1 MKKGKTIADINTAK
15 YPLHPTWDEIQDFI
29 TETGMS
35 YNRFERYYGIP
46 FNQIT
51 QIKKGDKKLCP
62 KYWHFIFERIK
73 PKFGAGFTEEY
84 SFKRPKLRINKVLP
98 LTLPSHSLEL
108 SDSHD
113 RTGTLT

>member
-1 MKKGKTIADINTAK
+1 MKIGKTLAEINTAK
-15 YPLHPTWDEIQDFI
+15 YPNPPTWAEIESLIDEM
-29 TETGMS
+29 GMS

-46 FNQIT
+46 FNQLT

-73 PKFGAGFTEEY
+73 PPFGAGFIVEY
-84 SFKRPKLRINKVLP
+84 TMKRQKQRTNKMLP
-98 LTLPSHSLEL
+98 VSLPTSPDL
-108 SDSHD
+108 HD